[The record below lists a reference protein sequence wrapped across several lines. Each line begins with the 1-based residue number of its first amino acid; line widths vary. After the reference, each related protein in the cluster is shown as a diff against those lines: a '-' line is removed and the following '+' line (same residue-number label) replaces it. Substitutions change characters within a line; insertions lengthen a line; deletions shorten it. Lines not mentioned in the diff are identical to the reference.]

1 MRRLLLVFLAFLA
14 MGALEPPYDAILV
27 RADLPLEWLISQ
39 TYSHKFGIPI
49 VTTAPDQLDAGVK
62 EELLGYKRFGFN
74 RVLIVGGERAI
85 YPSVQADLEREG
97 FVTHRISEADR
108 YGTSA
113 RVAVEL
119 FGQSEGA
126 VIASGESK
134 DYGALLAAGRLATK
148 MGYPI
153 LFVKADE
160 VPLSVSE
167 ALRSLRVKKAFV
179 LDQGLAD
186 GTTDSIRSAVGEVV
200 VVREGGDL
208 AAAIPRDGGYKLF
221 LVGAFAGVLIMA
233 GILRLRKKE
242 RVPYTL
248 LTEDE
253 ERVVR
258 AILESGGELT
268 QDQLPEKTDFSRPKV
283 SRITADLVGRAI
295 ISKEPSGRT
304 HKLVIKKDFYGAKR

>member
-49 VTTAPDQLDAGVK
+49 VTTAPDQLDAGVR

-85 YPSVQADLEREG
+85 YPSVQASLESEG

-134 DYGALLAAGRLATK
+134 DYGALLVAGKLAAET
-148 MGYPI
+148 GYPI

-167 ALRSLRVKKAFV
+167 ALRSLGVKKALV

-221 LVGAFAGVLIMA
+221 IFGAFAGVLIMA
-233 GILRLRKKE
+233 GILRLRKRE

-304 HKLVIKKDFYGAKR
+304 HKLVIKKEFYGAKR